1 MAPRKFL
8 LVDPAK
14 REGSDNAHTR
24 EKIVDALTELMA
36 EGERL
41 THDAV
46 AERAQVSRRTVY
58 RYFADQESLRAAVW
72 ARLGPAGGIPT
83 TLEDLLGGMEE
94 RFANFDRKAATMTVA
109 MASAEGRAIRN
120 VMTPER
126 VAAWRTM
133 FADRVEALA
142 EPDRTRAIAVIQLIG
157 TGLAW
162 REMRDQWGMEAEGMT
177 VACRWA
183 IETLLADLEKR
194 GGKPLAEG
202 PAA

>member
-1 MAPRKFL
+1 MTARKFL
-8 LVDPAK
+8 LADPA
-14 REGSDNAHTR
+14 RPEGSDNPHTR
-24 EKIVDALTELMA
+24 EKVVDALTELMA
-36 EGERL
+36 AGEKL
-41 THDAV
+41 THDA
-46 AERAQVSRRTVY
+46 AAARAGISRRTVY
-58 RYFADQESLRAAVW
+58 RYFPDQASLRAAVW
-72 ARLGPAGGIPT
+72 TRLGPAGGIPT
-83 TLEDLLGGMEE
+83 SLDDLLGGMEE

-120 VMTPER
+120 VMKDER

-133 FADRVEALA
+133 LAGRVAALA

-183 IETLLADLEKR
+183 IEALLADLERR
-194 GGKPLAEG
+194 GSRSLSEG